1 MVEQSL
7 SEIDTVHHSQTFARC
22 ADLLGSLVTAA
33 AAAAAA
39 AAAGDTG
46 CKATK
51 LR

>member
-7 SEIDTVHHSQTFARC
+7 SEIDTVRHSQIFARC
-22 ADLLGSLVTAA
+22 ADLLGSL
-33 AAAAAA
+33 AAAAA

-46 CKATK
+46 CKAME